1 MRAIEYRNFLTS
13 LPQSNHQM
21 NTLKPARIRSI
32 DILRG
37 LIMIIMALDHT
48 RDYFHAD
55 AFLYDPLNLEKT
67 TVLLYFTRWITH
79 FCAPIF
85 VLLSG
90 TSAFI
95 SGQRKTTKELSL
107 FLFKRGIWLIIL
119 EQTVVNFSWF
129 FNVHFNFF
137 IFGVIWVL
145 GLSMIILAGLIHLPR
160 KLVFWIGLIMVL
172 GHNLLDPI
180 HFPNNDAPGFF
191 WGMLHDRKIFTIGQ
205 IQIGEAYHIIPW
217 SGVMALGYCLGGI
230 FANGF
235 DQARRK
241 KILLQ
246 LGIASLLIFVVV
258 RYINVY
264 GNLYPWTP
272 QSTPL
277 LTFLSFINISKYP
290 PSLDYLLVTEG
301 FAFLFLALTE
311 NISNGFTRFIS
322 IYGRV
327 PLFYYV
333 LHIYLIHVVAL
344 FAAVLT
350 GYPWTAMTGFT
361 TWISGMPSLKGYGFN
376 LGIVYLIWISIV
388 LFLYPLCKWY
398 DGYKAA
404 NRHKWWL
411 SYL

>member
-1 MRAIEYRNFLTS
+1 
-13 LPQSNHQM
+13 M

-32 DILRG
+32 DLLRG

-55 AFLYDPLNLEKT
+55 AFVYDPLDLEKT

-95 SGQRKTTKELSL
+95 SGQRKTTKELSG
-107 FLFKRGIWLIIL
+107 FLFKRGIWLVIL
-119 EQTVVNFSWF
+119 EQTVVNFGWF

-145 GLSMIILAGLIHLPR
+145 GLSMIILAVLVYLPG
-160 KLVFWIGLIMVL
+160 KVIFWIGLIMVA

-180 HFPNNDAPGFF
+180 HFQNHDAPGFL
-191 WGMLHDRKIFTIGQ
+191 WGMLHDRKVFSIGQ

-217 SGVMALGYCLGGI
+217 AGVMALGYCLGGI

-235 DQARRK
+235 DPVRRK

-246 LGIASLLIFVVV
+246 LGSASLLIFVIV
-258 RYINVY
+258 RGINVY
-264 GNLYPWTP
+264 GNLYPWTS
-272 QSTPL
+272 QSSPL
-277 LTFLSFINISKYP
+277 LTFLSFLNISKYP

-301 FAFLFLALTE
+301 FAFLFLAFTE
-311 NISNGFTRFIS
+311 NISNGLTRFIS
-322 IYGRV
+322 VYGRV
-327 PLFYYV
+327 PLFYYL
-333 LHIYLIHVVAL
+333 LHIYLIHVVAV
-344 FAAVLT
+344 FAAVMT
-350 GYPWTAMTGFT
+350 GYKWTAMTGFT
-361 TWISGMPSLKGYGFN
+361 SWISGMPTLQGYGFS
-376 LGIVYLIWISIV
+376 LGTVYLIWISIV

-404 NRHKWWL
+404 NKHKWWL